1 MKLNNNA
8 KVFYKDGDEKYLA
21 KTTDLCFSAHQDD
34 IEIMAYGPIAKC
46 YRDKD
51 NWFTGVV
58 ITDGAGSPRSGI
70 YENYTNDEM
79 KLIRIEEQRNAG
91 VVGEYAA
98 TILLGYPSSV
108 VKGKEKSDIKEDI
121 KAIIREAKP
130 ETIYVHNLADKHATH
145 VACAVTVL
153 DAIRELEK
161 EYRPNKILGL
171 EVWRGLDWMV
181 DSEKVCLD
189 TSKYPNVEAA
199 VLGVYDSQIS
209 GGKRYDLA
217 AVGRRLANA
226 TFFESH
232 DVDDMTSM
240 SYAMDLT
247 PLMESNISYTE
258 YVNKYIESFKTNVN
272 DMIDKFV

>member
-1 MKLNNNA
+1 
-8 KVFYKDGDEKYLA
+8 
-21 KTTDLCFSAHQDD
+21 
-34 IEIMAYGPIAKC
+34 MAYGPIAKC
-46 YRDKD
+46 YRDSN

-79 KLIRIEEQRNAG
+79 KVIRIEEQRNAG
-91 VVGEYAA
+91 VIGEYAA

>member
-8 KVFYKDGDEKYLA
+8 KVFYKDNDEKYLA

-34 IEIMAYGPIAKC
+34 IEIMAYGPISKC
-46 YRDKD
+46 YRDKN

-70 YENYTNDEM
+70 YENYTNEDM
-79 KLIRIEEQRNAG
+79 KAIRIEEQHNAAI
-91 VVGEYAA
+91 VGEYASA
-98 TILLGYPSSV
+98 ILLGYPSSV
-108 VKGKEKSDIKEDI
+108 VKGKEKTDIKEDI
-121 KAIIREAKP
+121 KAIIRATKP

-153 DAIRELEK
+153 DAIRELKDNEK
-161 EYRPNKILGL
+161 PKKVLGL

-247 PLMESNISYTE
+247 PLISSNMSYTE
-258 YVNKYIESFKTNVN
+258 YVNGYIDSFKKNVN

>member
-1 MKLNNNA
+1 MELNKNA
-8 KVFYKDGDEKYLA
+8 CVFYKDGDKNYLA

-46 YRDKD
+46 YRDSK

-70 YENYTNDEM
+70 YENYTNDDM
-79 KLIRIEEQRNAG
+79 KKIRIEEQRNAG

-108 VKGKEKSDIKEDI
+108 VKGSDKADLKEDI
-121 KAIIREAKP
+121 KAIIRETKP

-181 DSEKVCLD
+181 DNEKVCLD

-247 PLMESNISYTE
+247 PLMDTGVSYTE
-258 YVNKYIESFKTNVN
+258 YVNKYIDSFKKNVN
-272 DMIDKFV
+272 DMIEKFV

>member
-8 KVFYKDGDEKYLA
+8 YVYCKDDDKKMLA

-34 IEIMAYGPIAKC
+34 IEIMAYGPISKC

-70 YENYTNDEM
+70 YADYSNDDMKAVRIVEQTN
-79 KLIRIEEQRNAG
+79 AA
-91 VVGEYAA
+91 VVGEYAGV
-98 TILLGYPSSV
+98 ICLGYPSSV
-108 VKGKEKSDIKEDI
+108 VKGKDRESIREDIKE
-121 KAIIREAKP
+121 IIREAKP
-130 ETIYVHNLADKHATH
+130 DTVYVHNLADKHATH
-145 VACAVTVL
+145 VACAITVL
-153 DAIRELEK
+153 DAIRELDPK
-161 EYRPNKILGL
+161 DRPKRVLGL
-171 EVWRGLDWMV
+171 EVWRGLDWML
-181 DSEKVCLD
+181 DSEKICLD

-232 DVDDMTSM
+232 DVDDMSSM

-247 PLMESNISYTE
+247 PLVNGKMSYVD
-258 YVNKYIESFKTNVN
+258 YVNKYIDSFKSNV
-272 DMIDKFV
+272 DLMIEKHL

>member
-1 MKLNNNA
+1 MKLNKNA
-8 KVFYKDGDEKYLA
+8 KVFYKDNDEKYLA

-34 IEIMAYGPIAKC
+34 IEIMAYGPISKC
-46 YRDKD
+46 YRDKN

-70 YENYTNDEM
+70 YENYTNEDM
-79 KLIRIEEQRNAG
+79 KAIRIEEQHNAAI
-91 VVGEYAA
+91 VGEYASA
-98 TILLGYPSSV
+98 ILLGYPSSV
-108 VKGKEKSDIKEDI
+108 VKGKEKTDIKEDI
-121 KAIIREAKP
+121 KAIIRATKP

-153 DAIRELEK
+153 DAIRELKDNEK
-161 EYRPNKILGL
+161 PKKVLGL

-181 DSEKVCLD
+181 DNEKVCLD

-247 PLMESNISYTE
+247 PLISSNMSYTE
-258 YVNKYIESFKTNVN
+258 YVNGYIDSFKKNVN

>member
-1 MKLNNNA
+1 MKLNKNA
-8 KVFYKDGDEKYLA
+8 KVFYKDNDEKYLA

-34 IEIMAYGPIAKC
+34 IEIMAYGPISKC
-46 YRDKD
+46 YRDKN

-70 YENYTNDEM
+70 YENYTNEDM
-79 KLIRIEEQRNAG
+79 KAIRIEEQHNAAI
-91 VVGEYAA
+91 VGEYASA
-98 TILLGYPSSV
+98 ILLGYPSSV
-108 VKGKEKSDIKEDI
+108 VKGKEKTDIKEDI
-121 KAIIREAKP
+121 KAIIRATKP

-153 DAIRELEK
+153 DAIRELKDNEK
-161 EYRPNKILGL
+161 PKKVLGL

-181 DSEKVCLD
+181 DNEKVCLD

-247 PLMESNISYTE
+247 PLISSNISYTE

>member
-8 KVFYKDGDEKYLA
+8 YVYCKDDDKKMLA

-34 IEIMAYGPIAKC
+34 IEIMAYGPISKC

-70 YENYTNDEM
+70 YADYSNDDMKAVRIVEQTN
-79 KLIRIEEQRNAG
+79 AA
-91 VVGEYAA
+91 VVGEYAGV
-98 TILLGYPSSV
+98 ICLGYPSSV
-108 VKGKEKSDIKEDI
+108 VKGNDRESIREDIKE
-121 KAIIREAKP
+121 IIREAKP
-130 ETIYVHNLADKHATH
+130 DTVYVHNLADKHATH
-145 VACAVTVL
+145 VACAITVL
-153 DAIRELEK
+153 DAIRELDPK
-161 EYRPNKILGL
+161 DRPKRVLGL
-171 EVWRGLDWMV
+171 EVWRGLDWML
-181 DSEKVCLD
+181 DSEKICLD

-232 DVDDMTSM
+232 DVDDMSSM

-247 PLMESNISYTE
+247 PLVNGKMSYVD
-258 YVNKYIESFKTNVN
+258 YVNKYIDSFKSNV
-272 DMIDKFV
+272 DLMIEKHL